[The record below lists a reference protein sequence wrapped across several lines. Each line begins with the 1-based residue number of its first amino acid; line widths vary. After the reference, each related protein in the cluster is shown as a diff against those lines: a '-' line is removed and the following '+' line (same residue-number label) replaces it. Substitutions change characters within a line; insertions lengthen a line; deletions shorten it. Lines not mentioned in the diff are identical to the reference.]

1 MEIIRTK
8 GAPAP
13 GGAYSQG
20 VISHGFLFTAG
31 LGPID
36 PASGSVVGDT
46 IEEQT
51 VQVMKNLEAIL
62 HEADRSFADVV
73 RVVVHLQELHRDFL
87 GFDRTYAGFFGDHL
101 PVRTTVGS
109 QLMGIL
115 IEMDVT
121 AAMP

>member
-1 MEIIRTK
+1 METIRTK
-8 GAPAP
+8 SAPAP
-13 GGAYSQG
+13 GGAYAQG
-20 VISHGFLFTAG
+20 VIAHGFLFTAG

-36 PASGSVVGDT
+36 PASGSVVGET

-51 VQVMKNLEAIL
+51 VQVMNNLEAIL
-62 HEADRSFADVV
+62 QAADRSFADVI

-87 GFDRTYAGFFGDHL
+87 GFNRTYASFFGDHL

-115 IEMDVT
+115 IEMDIT

>member
-1 MEIIRTK
+1 METIRTK

-13 GGAYSQG
+13 GGAYAQG
-20 VISHGFLFTAG
+20 VIAHGFLFTAG

-36 PASGSVVGDT
+36 PASGSVVGET

-51 VQVMKNLEAIL
+51 AQVMKNLEAIL
-62 HEADRSFADVV
+62 QAADRSFADVV
-73 RVVVHLQELHRDFL
+73 RVVAHLQELHRDFL
-87 GFDRTYAGFFGDHL
+87 GFNRTYASFFGDHL

-115 IEMDVT
+115 IEMDIT